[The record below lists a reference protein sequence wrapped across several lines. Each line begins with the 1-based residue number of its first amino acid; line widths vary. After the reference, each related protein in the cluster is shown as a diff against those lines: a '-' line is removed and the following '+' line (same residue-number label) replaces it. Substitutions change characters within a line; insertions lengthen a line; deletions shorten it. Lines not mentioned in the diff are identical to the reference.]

1 MTYFEI
7 FGYRKLGNSRLENTS
22 AILIGIFAVP
32 LMVIAFMFIVISF
45 IFKKGGI

>member
-1 MTYFEI
+1 MKYFEI

-22 AILIGIFAVP
+22 SILVGIFASP
-32 LMVIAFMFIVISF
+32 LVVIAFMFIVLSF